1 MESIIDVQ
9 KAIYG
14 PDEAGPP
21 LLPHGDDPKAVRSP
35 RKRRR
40 IQLRSSRASLP
51 LAASA
56 GVNTNH
62 TAFPASQLPEGFPP
76 ELAFRALASYS
87 LIRTLSI
94 RLRLS
99 PFTPNVFLRAL
110 YLPFP
115 NRLMGQ
121 IHVALLR
128 FLLSQLHMGYHWGGN
143 KASTPA
149 HCVAKKRKVD
159 GLRWPLRAG
168 DNLEYLDTYS
178 WPVFFDDYCHLTADS
193 LYASIND
200 TADHLDVRSLHIASV
215 EMPGEQQDEEYYRRA
230 SSRQKAGPSVLY
242 LEGDEDRDTGNKQES
257 DEEFGAEDVVDDE
270 EEDEDYEAAP
280 RRPKKRAKSQAAPAQ
295 HNHLPDVRMTH
306 QQPPYSRVMMGD
318 SSQQQMM
325 KLNAKQQQEIHM
337 LQSKRLQ
344 LEAKQQQMW
353 SCFWQNQQQQGSYGQ
368 QPTPATADLLQS
380 RGQGAP
386 SSQRDYVPLPQ
397 GAAVPQAY
405 GHVAPFLPVGV
416 KVMGNSQPL
425 PSGQMQHQQS
435 SVSQT
440 GPIPPTYSSA
450 GTGTQAQSQHHGFPV
465 SRVVPNASNHSFTG
479 PVAPV
484 QSQHHAYPISRAG
497 PTAPNL
503 SSTGLG
509 AQAQSQQRGS
519 FVSQPVP
526 HAPNHSV
533 AGPGT
538 QAQSQHSPL
547 SRARPTA
554 PKLSSAGLGA
564 QVHNQHHGSLVSRAG
579 PTASNQ
585 SSVSLGAQSLSQ
597 HPGPFLSRAGPT
609 APNQSSTG
617 LGVQTENQHHGSP
630 VSRAGPN
637 APYHSVAVP
646 DARGQSQHQGY
657 PVSRAVPNGPNQS
670 STGPGTQEKSE
681 RFSVSQP
688 VASRVGNLAC
698 PINGSSAACEKPPP
712 EHMNKTSSAGH
723 ASSAFSNPGSNGNA
737 GELPVFNPKGLNPS
751 SVVTSPSAVL
761 EVSHPT
767 KDPLEGIVSTSAG
780 APHPTIGSS
789 INRCSPP
796 VDQKLSVPFCRPSL
810 GAVDVASS
818 ANLSAPYPSNGS
830 SRGVQS
836 SSKVFEVSTSPDG
849 SSAPTVATAMK
860 DNAHVE
866 MTSSAIGAVRVASSI
881 VDSTDVHG
889 AYALAAPQPL
899 SVLPATLLMTS
910 EKTAGSSAGDRR
922 PVSAS
927 SIPNESACHGA
938 PHVTQNMK
946 PASSPG
952 STHTTPVPSVLG
964 KISAES
970 VGVSSLLPAAAPV
983 SNKTTAELSA
993 GVFGATP
1000 IASSTPSVL
1009 GKIAAE
1015 SVEASSLLPA
1025 AALVSNKTTDE
1036 LPSGVFGA
1044 TPAASSTPSVL
1055 GKIAAESIGASSLLP
1070 AAAPVSN
1077 KTTAELSAGVFGATP
1092 IASSTPNA
1100 TALNGA
1106 LYGTQF
1112 VKSSSSIGAI
1122 HAPPAPQLTHSAS
1135 SKIAAETVGAQ
1146 AAKRPNFLRKEDI
1159 GGILEAFIQGREIYA
1174 SSDDANLDAEEE
1186 DETVGAEDYSS
1197 PQYLHDSDPWPQ
1209 FRPLRR
1215 MRSGIPYHRLLLE
1228 EKLDALEFL
1237 LDELLS
1243 SSEIS
1248 DEFMQRQVTTT
1259 CHNSPYNTVPYGC
1272 LPTSEELQNIE
1283 NQDECAVCRKEGDL
1297 LCCDGCPASYH
1308 SACIGMSKHILPEGR
1323 WLCPEC
1329 TNVDPAKFGTLHGGR
1344 KSALDWFTMHD
1355 IGRATACRSYS
1366 SVEEHAGGQIHG
1378 PEALVVNGFVFS
1390 RKLTNCTDV
1399 QRYSPATEQKF
1410 LPLNHDLLKHFVAN
1424 FGPPGLSQWPLEQIP
1439 INAQVLWANPLLS
1452 DGPSYF
1458 PTSETFDPSLYQSK
1472 YRKAP
1477 HPPPMNKVSDPH
1489 LSDYEMQCGSAS
1501 LYALSAR
1508 LSREMSSD
1516 DSIAMAL
1523 RGSVDLFDPYQMIRS
1538 YALDL
1543 EKKLSKACLI
1553 DAAWGTR
1560 NTKGKMDSWSAS
1572 VRKCISIPRLAKLV
1586 LKLVDAAHP
1595 RAFIETWYHV
1605 ASTRPQDPS
1614 SAKTSADAEQPVYFL
1629 LSSDTNPKAESLRRH
1644 WERCASGN
1652 MTTLLAKESCRLED
1666 WIIETRPDL
1675 AAATMDRTKRKQVRA
1690 SGRGVSRD
1698 VESPHGVPKAP
1709 ERRDSKGADVFLGN
1723 VYNHAE
1729 STRLQD
1735 DVNNSAVRDPSLAV
1749 EMADVEDDGQ
1759 ANPDASSEKKPR
1771 KASRK
1776 RRSGRIKT
1784 TGVNGSETAAW
1795 AASSL
1800 QTADDGSVPNMMKR
1814 IDLQKRAKMCELE
1827 EEIATPTM
1835 KEIPWPVA
1843 GRNLFDPVGYLPHS
1857 SVRRLAR
1864 NAGSIVAPFVT
1875 YSRTYEVGLVSCYHV
1890 WRKRVLFCK
1899 SFEELLMQL
1908 RVLENF
1914 VDSTVRPIKPFRCLY
1929 CSLF

>member
-21 LLPHGDDPKAVRSP
+21 LLPHGDDPKAMRAP

-56 GVNTNH
+56 GANANH

-76 ELAFRALASYS
+76 DLAFRALASYS

-149 HCVAKKRKVD
+149 HCVFKKRKVD

-178 WPVFFDDYCHLTADS
+178 WPIFFDDYCHLTADS
-193 LYASIND
+193 MYASIND
-200 TADHLDVRSLHIASV
+200 AADHLDIRSLHIASV
-215 EMPGEQQDEEYYRRA
+215 EMPREQQDEEYYRRA

-242 LEGDEDRDTGNKQES
+242 LEGGDEDRDTGNKQES

-280 RRPKKRAKSQAAPAQ
+280 RRPKKRAKSHAPPAQ
-295 HNHLPDVRMTH
+295 FNHVPDGRMTH
-306 QQPPYSRVMMGD
+306 QQLPYSRVMMGD

-325 KLNAKQQQEIHM
+325 QLNAKQQQEIHM
-337 LQSKRLQ
+337 LQSKRLE
-344 LEAKQQQMW
+344 LEAKQKQMW
-353 SCFWQNQQQQGSYGQ
+353 SCFWQNQQQQRSYGQ
-368 QPTPATADLLQS
+368 QPTPATVDFLQS

-386 SSQRDYVPLPQ
+386 LPQ
-397 GAAVPQAY
+397 GAAIPQAY
-405 GHVAPFLPVGV
+405 GHEAPFVPVSV
-416 KVMGNSQPL
+416 PVMGTSQPL
-425 PSGQMQHQQS
+425 PSGQMQYQPS

-440 GPIPPTYSSA
+440 GPIPPTYSSV
-450 GTGTQAQSQHHGFPV
+450 GPGTQAQSQLHGFPV
-465 SRVVPNASNHSFTG
+465 SRAVPNATNHSFAG
-479 PVAPV
+479 PVAHV
-484 QSQHHAYPISRAG
+484 QSEHHAYPVSLAV
-497 PTAPNL
+497 PNAPG
-503 SSTGLG
+503 SG

-519 FVSQPVP
+519 FVSQPVL
-526 HAPNHSV
+526 H
-533 AGPGT
+533 
-538 QAQSQHSPL
+538 
-547 SRARPTA
+547 
-554 PKLSSAGLGA
+554 
-564 QVHNQHHGSLVSRAG
+564 
-579 PTASNQ
+579 
-585 SSVSLGAQSLSQ
+585 
-597 HPGPFLSRAGPT
+597 
-609 APNQSSTG
+609 APNQSFAIPVAQS
-617 LGVQTENQHHGSP
+617 QSQHHGSP
-630 VSRAGPN
+630 VSRAGPS
-637 APYHSVAVP
+637 APKQSSAGLGVQAL
-646 DARGQSQHQGY
+646 SQHHGT
-657 PVSRAVPNGPNQS
+657 PVSRAGPTTLNQSSAGLGAQSLSQHHGSPVSRVGPNAPNQF
-670 STGPGTQEKSE
+670 STGPGTQERSE
-681 RFSVSQP
+681 GLSVSQP
-688 VASRVGNLAC
+688 DASRVGNLVL
-698 PINGSSAACEKPPP
+698 PVNGSSAACEKPPP
-712 EHMNKTSSAGH
+712 SSEHTDRTLLAGHTSSAV
-723 ASSAFSNPGSNGNA
+723 SNPRSNGNG
-737 GELPVFNPKGLNPS
+737 GELPASNPTGLNPLI
-751 SVVTSPSAVL
+751 VVTSPSTVL

-767 KDPLEGIVSTSAG
+767 KYPSEGIVSTSAG
-780 APHPTIGSS
+780 ASHPTIGSS
-789 INRCSPP
+789 INLRSPQ
-796 VDQKLSVPFCRPSL
+796 VDQKLSVPLCRPSL
-810 GAVDVASS
+810 GADDVASS
-818 ANLSAPYPSNGS
+818 ANLSAPYPSNGF

-836 SSKVFEVSTSPDG
+836 SSKVFEVSSSPDRP
-849 SSAPTVATAMK
+849 SAPTVAPAMK

-866 MTSSAIGAVRVASSI
+866 MSTGAIGAVRVASSI
-881 VDSTDVHG
+881 VDSTDVDG

-899 SVLPATLLMTS
+899 SVLPLPAPLLMTS
-910 EKTAGSSAGDRR
+910 EKNAGSSAGDRG
-922 PVSAS
+922 PVSTS
-927 SIPNESACHGA
+927 SSSTPNESALNGA

-952 STHTTPVPSVLG
+952 FTHTPPATSVLG
-964 KISAES
+964 KIAAER
-970 VGVSSLLPAAAPV
+970 VGASSLLPAPAPV

-993 GVFGATP
+993 GVFGKTP
-1000 IASSTPSVL
+1000 VASSMPSVL

-1015 SVEASSLLPA
+1015 SV
-1025 AALVSNKTTDE
+1025 
-1036 LPSGVFGA
+1036 
-1044 TPAASSTPSVL
+1044 
-1055 GKIAAESIGASSLLP
+1055 GASSLLP
-1070 AAAPVSN
+1070 APAPASN
-1077 KTTAELSAGVFGATP
+1077 KTTAELSAGVFRATP
-1092 IASSTPNA
+1092 VASSMPNA

-1106 LYGTQF
+1106 LYGTQY
-1112 VKSSSSIGAI
+1112 VKSSSSTGPI
-1122 HAPPAPQLTHSAS
+1122 HSPPAPQLTHSAS
-1135 SKIAAETVGAQ
+1135 SKAAAEPVGAP
-1146 AAKRPNFLRKEDI
+1146 AAKQPKFLRKGDI
-1159 GGILEAFIQGREIYA
+1159 GRILEAFIQGREIDV
-1174 SSDDANLDAEEE
+1174 STDDANLDAEEE

-1197 PQYLHDSDPWPQ
+1197 PQYLHDSDPWPH

-1215 MRSGIPYHRLLLE
+1215 MRLGIPYHRLLLE

-1308 SACIGMSKHILPEGR
+1308 SACIGMSKHSLPEGR

-1329 TNVDPAKFGTLHGGR
+1329 SHVDPAKFGTLHGGR

-1355 IGRATACRSYS
+1355 IGRAAACRSCS
-1366 SVEEHAGGQIHG
+1366 SVEEHVGGQNHG
-1378 PEALVVNGFVFS
+1378 PEALVVDGFVFS
-1390 RKLTNCTDV
+1390 RKFTNCTDV

-1410 LPLNHDLLKHFVAN
+1410 LPLDLDLLKHFVAN

-1439 INAQVLWANPLLS
+1439 VNARVLWANPLLS

-1477 HPPPMNKVSDPH
+1477 HPPPMNKVGDPH

-1516 DSIAMAL
+1516 DAIAMSL

-1560 NTKGKMDSWSAS
+1560 NTRGKIDSWSAS

-1595 RAFIETWYHV
+1595 RAFLETWYHV

-1614 SAKTSADAEQPVYFL
+1614 SAKTSADVEQPVYFQ

-1675 AAATMDRTKRKQVRA
+1675 AAATMDRSKRKQVRA
-1690 SGRGVSRD
+1690 SGRGVSKD
-1698 VESPHGVPKAP
+1698 VESSDGVPNAS
-1709 ERRDSKGADVFLGN
+1709 ERRDSKGADVFLAN
-1723 VYNHAE
+1723 VYNPAE
-1729 STRLQD
+1729 STKLQD
-1735 DVNNSAVRDPSLAV
+1735 DVKTSAVWDPNLAV

-1784 TGVNGSETAAW
+1784 SGVNGSETAAW

-1814 IDLQKRAKMCELE
+1814 TDLQKRAKMCELE
-1827 EEIATPTM
+1827 EEIATPTI

-1843 GRNLFDPVGYLPHS
+1843 GRNLFDPVGYLPNS

-1914 VDSTVRPIKPFRCLY
+1914 VDSTVRPIKTFRCLY